1 MLGLKQSNHKVHRV
15 CLRDCI
21 DHTLVWSYPYGYPGV
36 KEVVS
41 EPNEFIRRSRA
52 NGSLQI

>member
-1 MLGLKQSNHKVHRV
+1 MFGLKQSNHKVHRV
-15 CLRDCI
+15 CLRDRI
-21 DHTLVWSYPYGYPGV
+21 DHTLVWAYPYGYPGV
-36 KEVVS
+36 YEVVS